1 MTARSVI
8 GEILGGPR
16 ARPYPFVKV
25 CLLVLA
31 AAVAGGFVFNL
42 LMPQGIGWLPPE
54 IASPRY
60 ALAGLEKVKELHAA
74 GALFVDARD
83 AGSYAQARLRGAVK
97 LPAEELAQIFPL
109 LRPTLEAAPALV
121 VYGRSLSR
129 FPAAKVGQFLVEQGF
144 KEVWVSEYCLD
155 SLQEAG
161 LAVQQRRKAAQP

>member
-1 MTARSVI
+1 MLTTAMAS
-8 GEILGGPR
+8 G
-16 ARPYPFVKV
+16 
-25 CLLVLA
+25 LL
-31 AAVAGGFVFNL
+31 FNM

-60 ALAGLEKVKELHAA
+60 HLAGLDKVKKLHAQ

-83 AGSYAQARLRGAVK
+83 ASSYAQARLRGAVK
-97 LPAEELAQIFPL
+97 LPADEIAQIFPL
-109 LRPTLEAAPALV
+109 LKPTLEAAPALT

-129 FPAAKVGQFLVEQGF
+129 FPAAKVGQFLVGQGF

-161 LAVQQRRKAAQP
+161 LPVQQRRRALQP

>member
-1 MTARSVI
+1 MPHSVI

-16 ARPYPFVKV
+16 TRPYSLAWA

-31 AAVAGGFVFNL
+31 AAMAGGLAFNL

-54 IASPRY
+54 IKSPRY
-60 ALAGLEKVKELHAA
+60 ALADLERVKALHQQ
-74 GALFVDARD
+74 GALFIDARD

-97 LPAEELAQIFPL
+97 LPADELAQIFPL
-109 LRPTLEAAPALV
+109 LKPTLEAAPALV

-129 FPAAKVGQFLVEQGF
+129 FPAATVGQFLVDQGF
-144 KEVWVSEYCLD
+144 AAVWVSEYCLE
-155 SLQEAG
+155 SLREAG